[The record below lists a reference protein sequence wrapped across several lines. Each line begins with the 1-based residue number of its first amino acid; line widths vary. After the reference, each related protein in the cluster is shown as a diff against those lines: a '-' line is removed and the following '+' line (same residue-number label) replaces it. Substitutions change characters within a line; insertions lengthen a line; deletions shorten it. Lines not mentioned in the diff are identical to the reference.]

1 MELKQPK
8 PLPPPMA
15 NSPIIQLSLLFFL
28 IIICSGMAGGLVQLI
43 GQWLGFDYTTSTT
56 TLLPSSSIEEKN
68 FIRSSLAISQIMTF
82 LVPALIFMWMLYH
95 SKTWLQL
102 RLSNTPTIKTMML
115 GGLLM
120 VLLLPIVQ
128 WVYWFNHQ
136 LPLPEWAIQQESL
149 INNIINSL
157 LQVSVTYELVMNLI
171 VIAVLPALGEEF
183 VFRGVIQQKMAE
195 QISAHGAIWLTA
207 ILFSAIH
214 LQFQGFLPR
223 MLLGAVLGYL
233 FYWSKNLWVP
243 IFAHFAFNASQLLI
257 QYRWPSDLEVIE
269 PPSFLITMGAVVLSF
284 LIALQLSREAYLS
297 VDRDEH

>member
-8 PLPPPMA
+8 SLPSPMA
-15 NSPIIQLSLLFFL
+15 DSPIMQLTLLLFL
-28 IIICSGMAGGLVQLI
+28 IIICSSMAGGLVQYI
-43 GQWLGFDYTTSTT
+43 GQWLGVDYVTSTT

-82 LVPALIFMWMLYH
+82 LVPALLFMWVLYR
-95 SKTWLQL
+95 SKVWPQL
-102 RLSNTPTIKTMML
+102 RLSNIPTIKTMLL
-115 GGLLM
+115 GGFLM

-128 WVYWFNHQ
+128 WIYWLNHQ
-136 LPLPEWAIQQESL
+136 IPLPNWAIQQESL
-149 INNIINSL
+149 INNLISSL
-157 LQVSVTYELVMNLI
+157 LQISVTYELVINLI
-171 VIAVLPALGEEF
+171 VIAVLPALGEEL
-183 VFRGVIQQKMAE
+183 VFRGVIQQKMEE
-195 QISAHGAIWLTA
+195 QISAHSAIWVSA

-243 IFAHFAFNASQLLI
+243 IVAHFVFNASQLVI
-257 QYRWPSDLEVIE
+257 QYKWPSDLEVIE

-284 LIALQLSREAYLS
+284 LIILQLKKERLH
-297 VDRDEH
+297 VDI

>member
-8 PLPPPMA
+8 LLPPPISE
-15 NSPIIQLSLLFFL
+15 SPIIQLTLLLFL
-28 IIICSGMAGGLVQLI
+28 IIICSGLAGGIVHLI
-43 GQWLGFDYTTSTT
+43 GQGVGFDYATSTN
-56 TLLPSSSIEEKN
+56 TLLPSSSVGEKN
-68 FIRSSLAISQIMTF
+68 FIRISLGISQVMTF
-82 LVPALIFMWMLYH
+82 LVPALLFMWTLY
-95 SKTWLQL
+95 SRKSWL
-102 RLSNTPTIKTMML
+102 RLRLTIVPKMSTL
-115 GGLLM
+115 LQGGLLM

-157 LQVSVTYELVMNLI
+157 LEVSTSYELAINLL
-171 VIAVLPALGEEF
+171 VIALLPALGEEV
-183 VFRGVIQQKMAE
+183 VFRGVIQQKIAE

-233 FYWSKNLWVP
+233 FYSSKNLWIP
-243 IFAHFAFNASQLLI
+243 IFAHFVFNASQLVI
-257 QYRWPSDLEVIE
+257 QYWWPSDLDVIE
-269 PPSFLITMGAVVLSF
+269 APSLVVTIGAVVLSF
-284 LIALQLSREAYLS
+284 IVVLQLKKSFQ
-297 VDRDEH
+297 